1 MGGSRVGIPGDI
13 STAAASEVPSLR
25 ALVGWSVSCIIPS
38 KHCIELEKCKVPGV
52 APGFVSHSSRSHSY
66 GSRLNPKP
74 YKP

>member
-38 KHCIELEKCKVPGV
+38 KHCIELES
-52 APGFVSHSSRSHSY
+52 ARS
-66 GSRLNPKP
+66 LV
-74 YKP
+74 